1 MEIINKELQRKK
13 AQNTQSLHK
22 NQKKFLTK
30 KEKNEIALK
39 ESVVVVAVR
48 TTKASDEE
56 EEEDYDAD
64 LNAGGDDD
72 DSGRFELATKAM
84 INSKRSDSNNKDDKE
99 IDTISQ
105 MTANNNNNNRF
116 KSKAARRAFEDP
128 EQTRL
133 HASAEDI
140 LAKRIEIET
149 KALTEDEVVVRLR
162 RLKQPIKLFGETN
175 EDRRMRLEVATK
187 NIKVMEDDEHLG
199 GQQANERAKLER
211 MYRENGDSLKK
222 KDFDSGGGGGGNN
235 GRSDKNNVYDKNNGS
250 DNNNNNNDS
259 NNNKNNKKKKMNAKE
274 IEELKQK
281 EAEDEAM
288 NEFERAAKRLKKQR
302 DAETDPNAHP
312 IDRVAEHFKGLL
324 KEWAMDIEGT
334 RFETVQQKRQQLAN
348 CELAKTH
355 MKPLFKKMKK
365 RDLPNDI
372 ERALFLMF
380 EAMKARDYKRA
391 TDAYVGVAI
400 GNAAWPIGVTSVGI
414 HDRSAREK
422 ISATTQAHAMHDEET
437 RKYLQSVK
445 RLITF
450 SQRAYPTVPSLAF
463 DFNSGANGSD
473 KQALLNAEK
482 TTGLRAQIPALMQ
495 LPSTTSN
502 TASIND
508 QGEGRKW
515 ESLMRH
521 AYDNVNSKK

>member
-1 MEIINKELQRKK
+1 
-13 AQNTQSLHK
+13 
-22 NQKKFLTK
+22 
-30 KEKNEIALK
+30 
-39 ESVVVVAVR
+39 
-48 TTKASDEE
+48 
-56 EEEDYDAD
+56 
-64 LNAGGDDD
+64 
-72 DSGRFELATKAM
+72 
-84 INSKRSDSNNKDDKE
+84 
-99 IDTISQ
+99 
-105 MTANNNNNNRF
+105 
-116 KSKAARRAFEDP
+116 
-128 EQTRL
+128 
-133 HASAEDI
+133 
-140 LAKRIEIET
+140 
-149 KALTEDEVVVRLR
+149 
-162 RLKQPIKLFGETN
+162 
-175 EDRRMRLEVATK
+175 
-187 NIKVMEDDEHLG
+187 
-199 GQQANERAKLER
+199 
-211 MYRENGDSLKK
+211 
-222 KDFDSGGGGGGNN
+222 
-235 GRSDKNNVYDKNNGS
+235 
-250 DNNNNNNDS
+250 
-259 NNNKNNKKKKMNAKE
+259 
-274 IEELKQK
+274 
-281 EAEDEAM
+281 
-288 NEFERAAKRLKKQR
+288 
-302 DAETDPNAHP
+302 
-312 IDRVAEHFKGLL
+312 
-324 KEWAMDIEGT
+324 MDIEGT